1 MKIIRS
7 IILAIFLGTICT
19 NSLFAMAPNTTRITA
34 IIKSS
39 DYYIHIPSDSSSGST
54 VVKKNNLAQATTDD
68 SGATT
73 DGATDGTAGGHSSTE
88 PSFTI
93 TPPTTDTSTDGAIS
107 GVDSSME
114 YSTDVG
120 QTWTRVSGIS
130 IEGLAAGEV
139 WIRQADGSQQSA
151 TSSDIAKIV
160 LEPLT
165 DSTSIEVP
173 RTGDTNELMLWVGVL
188 MVALAALGL
197 VVVVGKK
204 DVSE

>member
-1 MKIIRS
+1 MIRRS

-39 DYYIHIPSDSSSGST
+39 DYYIHIPSDPSSGGT

-68 SGATT
+68 SGVGGTT
-73 DGATDGTAGGHSSTE
+73 DGTSGSQSSTE

-93 TPPTTDTSTDGAIS
+93 SAPTTDTSTDGAIS

-114 YSTDVG
+114 YSTDEG
-120 QTWTRVSGIS
+120 QTWKRVSGIS

-139 WIRQADGSQQSA
+139 WIRQADVSQQSA
-151 TSSDIAKIV
+151 TSSEVAKIV

-173 RTGDTNELMLWVGVL
+173 RTGDTHVLMLWAGVL
-188 MVALAALGL
+188 IVAIATLGL
-197 VVVVGKK
+197 VVVIGKK
-204 DVSE
+204 DI